1 VEVDPISCGIITI
14 GKLDSSHLS
23 DHDSTLIDQ
32 ALNCRSGGVLRG
44 VQVVVGSVTSTRSQS
59 LDVVNV
65 LDTQAQLG
73 FIKKKLN
80 E

>member
-1 VEVDPISCGIITI
+1 
-14 GKLDSSHLS
+14 
-23 DHDSTLIDQ
+23 
-32 ALNCRSGGVLRG
+32 LNCRSGGVLRG